1 MSKKTEEQKT
11 CFVIMPISDAVG
23 YDEGHFTRV
32 YELIIKPACQ
42 NAGFKPSRADDT
54 KKTDVIMMDILKQL
68 IEADMA
74 ICDISSRNVNVF
86 YELGLR
92 QAFNKKVVIIKDEK
106 TAIPFDTASIRTLTY
121 RSNLRGDLNEG
132 SIKEIVQTLK
142 ETDNSED
149 INSLVSLLSRKEPA
163 PSNMNSKINDKLDG
177 LERMVTNSLMLSLIS
192 NRTVYINCKIGDI
205 ISYFREY
212 EDNGK
217 YKREVGI
224 GKVLDYLGC
233 DYFLISNNS
242 NNREERINIKSIIR
256 TL

>member
-1 MSKKTEEQKT
+1 MEKENVKKT

-54 KKTDVIMMDILKQL
+54 KTTDVIMMDILKQL

-121 RSNLRGDLNEG
+121 KSNLRGDLIKK
-132 SIKEIVQTLK
+132 SIEEIAQTLK
-142 ETDNSED
+142 ETDNSEN
-149 INSLVSLLSRKEPA
+149 INSLVNLLSLKKLTPPNVSTEIKDQLKELR
-163 PSNMNSKINDKLDG
+163 D
-177 LERMVTNSLMLSLIS
+177 RMTNSFIS
-192 NRTVYINCKIGDI
+192 YATLNRTVYLNYKIGDI
-205 ISYFREY
+205 VSYFRGY

-217 YKREVGI
+217 YKREIGI
-224 GKVLDYLGC
+224 GKILEYLGC
-233 DYFLISNNS
+233 DHFLISNNS
-242 NNREERINIKSIIR
+242 NNMEERIDIKSIIR